1 MPTTPKFHFYTKFGG
16 LLIAQFVSCLKV
28 ITKKRTAT
36 LCSLITIVI
45 IMIILLIHKSMSCF
59 NFFEIEELFFLFVC
73 EYYNHIMFPQEL
85 LMYIFFLVIDFSTCL
100 SISLFFE
107 MDRVNYFS
115 FTIGESFFPL
125 LCNGWIVNYY
135 YFASTS
141 SPLLQV
147 NRLLLFLSLQP
158 LPPLKRASTQFF
170 FSSGPIFLWNMWT
183 FPFFSSNLP
192 NLLKG

>member
-28 ITKKRTAT
+28 TTKKRIAT
-36 LCSLITIVI
+36 LCSLITIFI
-45 IMIILLIHKSMSCF
+45 IMIILLIHKQMSCF
-59 NFFEIEELFFLFVC
+59 NFFVC
-73 EYYNHIMFPQEL
+73 LCVNFIIILCPLRSCLCKF
-85 LMYIFFLVIDFSTCL
+85 FFLVINLGTCL

-135 YFASTS
+135 YFAPTS
-141 SPLLQV
+141 SPLLHV
-147 NRLLLFLSLQP
+147 NRSLLFLSLQP
-158 LPPLKRASTQFF
+158 PPPLK
-170 FSSGPIFLWNMWT
+170 
-183 FPFFSSNLP
+183 
-192 NLLKG
+192 